1 MFYAADILWLFVT
14 KIIIILDNEYSA
26 LFHSG
31 LSASEFP
38 IHYPHTHFH
47 IYHIVFTSA
56 LSCLLFKLALAGAS
70 VMAQRVQNLPA
81 VQETQETWIQS
92 LGQEDPLEE
101 EMATRSSILA
111 RKIPWTEQPG
121 GLQSMGL

>member
-81 VQETQETWIQS
+81 VQETQEMWY
-92 LGQEDPLEE
+92 
-101 EMATRSSILA
+101 RS
-111 RKIPWTEQPG
+111 PG
-121 GLQSMGL
+121 GRNGSPLKYSCLGNPMDRGAWWAIVQRITKNWM